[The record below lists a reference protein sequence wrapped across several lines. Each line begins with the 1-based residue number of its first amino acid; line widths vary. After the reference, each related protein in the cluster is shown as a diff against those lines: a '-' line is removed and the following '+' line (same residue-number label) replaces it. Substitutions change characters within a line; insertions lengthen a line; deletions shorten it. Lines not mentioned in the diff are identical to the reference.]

1 MHPNDHADE
10 IYSLIVFFSNFL
22 TTIIS
27 IDFDAFNCAK
37 ATSEVPFLLLPQ
49 EIRQFFRNDLSICR
63 PTSSEHSVPRFSV
76 QIDGLFNHDMVIDHS
91 AAELSRN
98 IVKLLV
104 HLIHQKSHTK
114 TSASTKYQISDIQG
128 ESNAADQL
136 IDKETA
142 SEQTGEKKLPDLS
155 SAKIAPLPGSRTMKV
170 KSNLVSV
177 ITTFG
182 HQILRYPHFAE
193 LCWVTSKLKEG
204 PSADVSGPWK
214 GWPFNS
220 CIIRPL
226 EKVASSSVSNGKSK
240 EISGMVRGLIAV
252 GLSAIRGAYTS
263 LRKVSFDVRL
273 VLDLLVEQ
281 INAKINAGKDQ
292 YQFFRILSQVAY
304 LEDVVNNWAFTLN
317 RYCCYDY
324 HRNF

>member
-1 MHPNDHADE
+1 M
-10 IYSLIVFFSNFL
+10 
-22 TTIIS
+22 
-27 IDFDAFNCAK
+27 
-37 ATSEVPFLLLPQ
+37 
-49 EIRQFFRNDLSICR
+49 
-63 PTSSEHSVPRFSV
+63 
-76 QIDGLFNHDMVIDHS
+76 QIDGIFDHDMVINQS
-91 AAELSRN
+91 AAELSRD

-104 HLIHQKSHTK
+104 HLIHQKSHAK
-114 TSASTKYQISDIQG
+114 TSACTKYPISLIQG
-128 ESNAADQL
+128 ESNAADQQ

-142 SEQTGEKKLPDLS
+142 SEHTGEKKSPDVS
-155 SAKIAPLPGSRTMKV
+155 SVRIAPVPGSRTMRV

-177 ITTFG
+177 ISTFG
-182 HQILRYPHFAE
+182 YQILRYPHFAE

-220 CIIRPL
+220 CIIRPMSAS
-226 EKVASSSVSNGKSK
+226 EKVASSSLSNGKSK

-281 INAKINAGKDQ
+281 INAKINAGKDRYQ
-292 YQFFRILSQVAY
+292 YFRLLSQVAY
-304 LEDVVNNWAFTLN
+304 LEDVVNSWAFTLH
-317 RYCCYDY
+317 RYYY
-324 HRNF
+324 YN